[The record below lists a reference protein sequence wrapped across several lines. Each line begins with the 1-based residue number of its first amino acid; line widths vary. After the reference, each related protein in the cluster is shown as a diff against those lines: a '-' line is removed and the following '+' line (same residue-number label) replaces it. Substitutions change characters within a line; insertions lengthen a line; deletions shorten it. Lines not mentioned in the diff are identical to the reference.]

1 MLYKF
6 TSLVLKF
13 IVYKM
18 GLPHMMVTVKLMR
31 QICQQIHSR
40 YLINAIPF
48 SLHKGLTIQGCGAY
62 KRPNLVSLS
71 PVFLGP
77 GSLTQFIL
85 VSHVC
90 WNYPLN
96 CCDL

>member
-31 QICQQIHSR
+31 QICQLIHSR

-48 SLHKGLTIQGCGAY
+48 SLQKGYKGLFKAVGLISD
-62 KRPNLVSLS
+62 LIL
-71 PVFLGP
+71 FL
-77 GSLTQFIL
+77 
-85 VSHVC
+85 
-90 WNYPLN
+90 
-96 CCDL
+96 